1 MLIRRTAAAVSAAS
15 LAFAGASMG
24 WHPAAAAD
32 PRPAAINAAGWLSGR
47 QASDGSVPG
56 PGARVDEVAEAA
68 AAVAATGTQGDA
80 VRQAMQLV
88 ASRGPA
94 QATRGG
100 QAGRLVA
107 GIRAS
112 GQDARRLGGHDFVAH
127 LQNFYDEATG
137 RYDSQLFAH
146 TLAVLGVAAAG
157 EAVPEGA
164 VRYLS
169 VNQCRDGGFGHE
181 PGCIQGADTDTTA
194 LVVAALIATGSKP
207 GDSAVARARSWLVA
221 ARNAEGGFGDR
232 AGAPTN
238 ANSTGLALSAI
249 AALGER
255 PDAAPWPSGN
265 STAVEALLRLQSPD
279 GGFRYRAGGQPD
291 GYATVQAIP
300 GLLGLAHPLPAL
312 AAPPGTQPRR
322 SGGAAPAAGTA
333 AASPS
338 AGDAAAP
345 PEAES
350 GTPPS
355 STVDSASADAG
366 DGDGGSGDRGDD
378 RDPGGQAAASS
389 RSGPG
394 GGSGGPKV
402 LAGLALALLL
412 AVSSAALG
420 VRRVAVGNGTAL
432 RSPQV

>member
-15 LAFAGASMG
+15 LAIAGASMG

-47 QASDGSVPG
+47 QASDGSLPG

-127 LQNFYDEATG
+127 LQTFYDKATG
-137 RYDSQLFAH
+137 RYDSQVFAH

-164 VRYLS
+164 VRYLG

-207 GDSAVARARSWLVA
+207 GDSAVARARSWLLA

-265 STAVEALLRLQSPD
+265 SNAVDALLRLQSPE

-300 GLLGLAHPLPAL
+300 GLLGLAHPLPAP
-312 AAPPGTQPRR
+312 AAPAGTQPKR
-322 SGGAAPAAGTA
+322 SGDGAPAAGTA

-338 AGDAAAP
+338 TGDTGAP
-345 PEAES
+345 PGAES
-350 GTPPS
+350 GAPTS

-366 DGDGGSGDRGDD
+366 DGGSNDGGDD
-378 RDPGGQAAASS
+378 RDPGGQAASSS